1 MHESESGGG
10 DETLSPD
17 SLSGA
22 RCSVH
27 QTTGSLPPAPL
38 LAAGRESFR
47 KGANASCLLMVLQLP
62 VLSGC
67 CATGL
72 LAGQTFQNPDAGN
85 MRVRLI

>member
-47 KGANASCLLMVLQLP
+47 KGANASCLLMVP

-67 CATGL
+67 RATGL
-72 LAGQTFQNPDAGN
+72 LAGLTFQNPDAGN